1 VRPRAGDLVLTG
13 ARRVALATT
22 AIVAVLYLLIAIAV
36 VLIVTHNLTVRIDQ
50 QLGGSLQALQQSRAA
65 RPGEGFNRPP
75 GAPPFGPPVLWWTFH
90 PDGNYDTTSV
100 EAANIP
106 LPVAYTSIKSP
117 QTITISG
124 TQVRVMGGPVGD
136 DWAVVGQTTDNVIET
151 RTNLVIAEALIGP
164 VLLAVVFLG
173 ALAIGHRVGM
183 PIERARQRQ
192 MEFAANAS
200 HELRT
205 PLSVIQAQAS
215 LALGEPRDST
225 WYSQA
230 FRRVDEESRRMR
242 RLVDDLL
249 WLARLDAQ
257 PGPQKADPVELGIIV
272 QQAVDRFAAIAET
285 RRLRLALQRAGD
297 AYLVAAPPDWLDHL
311 VGVLVDNAC
320 RYAPENGSV
329 EVRLTTDGERVRLA
343 VEDSGPG
350 IPPEERRRIFDRFQR
365 ATSQPGGTG
374 LGLAIADA
382 VVRNTGGRW
391 EIGNSALGGASV
403 AVSWPRALASG
414 AVSGTAADRG
424 HLTARDPRR
433 A

>member
-1 VRPRAGDLVLTG
+1 MRVGRGDLVLTG
-13 ARRVALATT
+13 ARRVALATA

-36 VLIVTHNLTVRIDQ
+36 VLIVTRNLTSRIDG
-50 QLGGSLQALQQSRAA
+50 QLAASLQSLQQSRAG

-90 PDGNYDTTSV
+90 PDGNYDTTSP

-106 LPVAYTSIKSP
+106 LPVAYTSIRTQ
-117 QTITISG
+117 QTIAISG
-124 TQVRVMGGPVGD
+124 IQVRVMGGPVGD
-136 DWAVVGQTTDNVIET
+136 DWAVVGQTMDNVIET
-151 RTNLVIAEALIGP
+151 RNNLILAEALIGP
-164 VLLAVVFLG
+164 VLLLVVFLG
-173 ALAIGHRVGM
+173 ALAIGQRVGM
-183 PIERARQRQ
+183 PIERARRRQ

-215 LALGEPRDST
+215 LALAQPRDPA
-225 WYSQA
+225 WNRDA

-249 WLARLDAQ
+249 WLARLDAR
-257 PGPQKADPVELGIIV
+257 PAGQKPEPVDLGVIV

-285 RRLRLALQRAGD
+285 RQLRLTLQVTGA
-297 AYLVAAPPDWLDHL
+297 AHSVAAPPDWLDHL

-320 RYAPENGSV
+320 RYTPEQGSV
-329 EVRLTTDGERVRLA
+329 EVRLAANGERVRLA
-343 VEDSGPG
+343 VDDSGPG
-350 IPPEERRRIFDRFQR
+350 IPPQQRRRIFDRFQR
-365 ATSQPGGTG
+365 ATNQPGGTG

-391 EIGNSALGGASV
+391 EIGGSQLGGASM
-403 AVSWPRALASG
+403 AVSWPRALVSG
-414 AVSGTAADRG
+414 AGPTAV
-424 HLTARDPRR
+424 LRR
-433 A
+433 TEGA